1 MLRNQ
6 RCCLAYRSN
15 WLSLAADQLAGLLRL
30 AIGRWLEVESD
41 GSSYPCSSAG
51 RITLEGL
58 EAKGTRSKAVK
69 PVVRGRLCCHPLLL
83 LLLLQG
89 PAES

>member
-1 MLRNQ
+1 MGAAI
-6 RCCLAYRSN
+6 LAQC
-15 WLSLAADQLAGLLRL
+15 WQDHPG
-30 AIGRWLEVESD
+30 G
-41 GSSYPCSSAG
+41 P
-51 RITLEGL
+51 